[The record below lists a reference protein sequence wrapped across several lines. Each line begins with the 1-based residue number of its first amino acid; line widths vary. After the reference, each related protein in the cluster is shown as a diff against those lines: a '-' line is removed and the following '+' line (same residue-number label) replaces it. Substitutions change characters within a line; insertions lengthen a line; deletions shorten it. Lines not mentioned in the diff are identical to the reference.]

1 MSILKFHN
9 VYFTDVDKTILNNI
23 SFQVEKGDY
32 VTIVGPSGSGKST
45 LLKLCNN
52 LISPSDGSIY
62 YNTKNIMDYNPVD
75 LRKDISYCLQIPHL
89 FGETVMD
96 NLSFPFKIR
105 NLKINMDKIHEL
117 IYMFKIKKDILNE
130 KIINLSGGEKQRI
143 SLMRTLMHT
152 PEVLLLDE
160 VTSSLDA
167 ENTCI
172 VENIIKDLN
181 NKGVTIL
188 WITHNIEQS
197 FKYANK
203 RINLNCG
210 KLKELEVIK

>member
-1 MSILKFHN
+1 MSILKFYN
-9 VYFTDVDKTILNNI
+9 VYFTDVDKSILNGI
-23 SFQVEKGDY
+23 YFQIEKGDY

-62 YNTKNIMDYNPVD
+62 YNNKNIMKYNPVD

-105 NLKINMDKIHEL
+105 NAKVNMDKIYEL
-117 IYMFKIKKDILNE
+117 TYKFKIRQDILNE

-143 SLMRTLMHT
+143 SLMRTLIHT
-152 PEVLLLDE
+152 PQVLLLDE

-167 ENTCI
+167 ENTSI

-181 NKGVTIL
+181 DKGVTIL
-188 WITHNIEQS
+188 WITHNTEQS
-197 FKYANK
+197 LKYANK
-203 RINLNCG
+203 RINLNSG
-210 KLKELEVIK
+210 KLIELEVIK

>member
-1 MSILKFHN
+1 MSILNFNN
-9 VYFTDVDKTILNNI
+9 VNFTNVEKTILKDINFEI
-23 SFQVEKGDY
+23 EKGDY

-52 LISPSDGSIY
+52 LISPSEGSIY
-62 YNTKNIMDYNPVD
+62 YNNKNIMEYNPVD

-105 NLKINMDKIHEL
+105 NSKINMDKIQEL
-117 IYMFKIKKDILNE
+117 TYKFKIREDILNE
-130 KIINLSGGEKQRI
+130 KIINLSGGENQRI

-152 PEVLLLDE
+152 PNILLLDE

-167 ENTCI
+167 ENTSI
-172 VENIIKDLN
+172 VEDIIKDLN
-181 NKGVTIL
+181 HNGVTIL
-188 WITHNIEQS
+188 WITHNMEQS

-203 RINLNCG
+203 RINLNSG
-210 KLKELEVIK
+210 QLKELEVIK

>member
-9 VYFTDVDKTILNNI
+9 VYFTDADKTILNGLN
-23 SFQVEKGDY
+23 FQIEKGDY

-52 LISPSDGSIY
+52 LISPSEGSIY
-62 YNTKNIMDYNPVD
+62 YNNKDIMEYNPVD

-105 NLKINMDKIHEL
+105 NTKINMDKVHEL
-117 IYMFKIKKDILNE
+117 TYKFKIRKDILNE
-130 KIINLSGGEKQRI
+130 KIVNLSGGEKQRI

-160 VTSSLDA
+160 VTSSLDD
-167 ENTCI
+167 ENTSI

-181 NKGVTIL
+181 DKGVTIL
-188 WITHNIEQS
+188 WITHNTEQS

-203 RINLNCG
+203 RISLNSG
-210 KLKELEVIK
+210 KLIDLEVIK

>member
-1 MSILKFHN
+1 MSILKFNN
-9 VYFTDVDKTILNNI
+9 VNFTDGDKPILKDINFEI
-23 SFQVEKGDY
+23 EKGDY
-32 VTIVGPSGSGKST
+32 ITIVGPSGSGKST

-52 LISPSDGSIY
+52 LISPSEGSIY
-62 YNTKNIMDYNPVD
+62 YDNKNIMEYNPVD
-75 LRKDISYCLQIPHL
+75 LRKDISYCLQIPYL

-105 NLKINMDKIHEL
+105 NSKINMDKIHEL
-117 IYMFKIKKDILNE
+117 TYKFKIRKDILNE
-130 KIINLSGGEKQRI
+130 NIINLSGGEKQRI

-167 ENTCI
+167 ENTSI
-172 VENIIKDLN
+172 VEDIIKDLN
-181 NKGVTIL
+181 DKGTTIL
-188 WITHNIEQS
+188 WITHNMEQS

-203 RINLNCG
+203 RINLNSG
-210 KLKELEVIK
+210 ELKELEVIK

>member
-9 VYFTDVDKTILNNI
+9 VYFTDVDKYILSGINLQI
-23 SFQVEKGDY
+23 EKGDY
-32 VTIVGPSGSGKST
+32 ITIIGPSGSGKST

-62 YNTKNIMDYNPVD
+62 YNDKNIMEYNPVD

-96 NLSFPFKIR
+96 NLSFPFKVR
-105 NLKINMDKIHEL
+105 NTKINMDKIYEL
-117 IYMFKIKKDILNE
+117 TYKFKIRQDILDE

-143 SLMRTLMHT
+143 SLMRTLIHT
-152 PEVLLLDE
+152 PNVLLLDE

-167 ENTCI
+167 ENTSI
-172 VENIIKDLN
+172 VEDIIKDLN
-181 NKGVTIL
+181 DKGITIL
-188 WITHNIEQS
+188 WITHNKEQS
-197 FKYANK
+197 LKYANK
-203 RINLNCG
+203 RINLNSG
-210 KLKELEVIK
+210 KLIDLEVIK

>member
-1 MSILKFHN
+1 MSILKFN
-9 VYFTDVDKTILNNI
+9 KVNFTDGDKAILKDINFEI
-23 SFQVEKGDY
+23 EKGDY

-52 LISPSDGSIY
+52 LISPSEGSIY
-62 YNTKNIMDYNPVD
+62 YNSKNIMEYDPVD

-105 NLKINMDKIHEL
+105 NSKINMDKIHEL
-117 IYMFKIKKDILNE
+117 TYKFKIRKDILNE

-152 PEVLLLDE
+152 PNILLLDE

-167 ENTCI
+167 ENTSI
-172 VENIIKDLN
+172 VEDIIRDLN
-181 NKGVTIL
+181 HNGVTIL
-188 WITHNIEQS
+188 WITHNKEQS
-197 FKYANK
+197 LKYANK
-203 RINLNCG
+203 RISLNSG
-210 KLKELEVIK
+210 QLKELEVIK

>member
-1 MSILKFHN
+1 MSILKFN
-9 VYFTDVDKTILNNI
+9 KVNFTDGEKTILKDINFEI
-23 SFQVEKGDY
+23 KKGDY

-62 YNTKNIMDYNPVD
+62 YNDKNITEYNPVD

-105 NLKINMDKIHEL
+105 NAKINMDKIHEL
-117 IYMFKIKKDILNE
+117 TYKFKIRKNILDE

-152 PEVLLLDE
+152 PDVLLLDE
-160 VTSSLDA
+160 VTSSLDV
-167 ENTCI
+167 ENTSI
-172 VENIIKDLN
+172 VEDIVKDLN
-181 NKGVTIL
+181 DKGVTIL
-188 WITHNIEQS
+188 WITHDMEQS

-203 RINLNCG
+203 RINLNSG
-210 KLKELEVIK
+210 ELKELEVIK